1 MGILTRKENWPQLL
15 REAIEDKKHARFQP
29 GTHDCCI
36 SACDIVEKM
45 TGVDVAAQFRDYSDK
60 EGMQATLAEHG
71 GVEMI
76 AESVMI
82 EYGCSEIPPSM
93 AQRGDFL
100 LLDFSDYK
108 DVPNAP
114 DGAVIATV
122 DPDGIHAVACG
133 HKGWTRVPIKAC
145 AKRAWRVG

>member
-1 MGILTRKENWPQLL
+1 MGILTRKQNWPQLL
-15 REAIEDKKHARFQP
+15 REAIEEKKHSRFQP

-45 TGVDVAAQFRDYSDK
+45 TGVDVAAEFRGYTDK

-100 LLDFSDYK
+100 LLDM
-108 DVPNAP
+108 P
-114 DGAVIATV
+114 DGATIANV
-122 DPDGIHAVACG
+122 DLDGVRAVACSDR
-133 HKGWTRVPIKAC
+133 GWQRLPIKGC